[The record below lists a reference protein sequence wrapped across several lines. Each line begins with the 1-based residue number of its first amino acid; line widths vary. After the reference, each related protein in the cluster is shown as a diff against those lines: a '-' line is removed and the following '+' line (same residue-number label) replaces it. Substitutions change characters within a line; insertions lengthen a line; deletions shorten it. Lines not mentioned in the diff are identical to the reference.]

1 MTDPV
6 KHLLLVD
13 DEAALRQAVAEQLTD
28 RGYQV
33 AQASSGEEAIGRLAE
48 FAFDVIITDL
58 RLPGIDG
65 AAVVD
70 AAVERYPEI
79 VAIVITGYG
88 THKEALDLGRRG
100 AWDFVNKPFQ
110 FEELRHVLDAA
121 LERRRLKSEN
131 AYLRAQL
138 DERYRFEGLIG
149 KSPAMKRLFHLL
161 ESEAPAPNN
170 LDYRTR
176 QIWECGS

>member
-33 AQASSGEEAIGRLAE
+33 AQASSGEDAIGRLAE

-70 AAVERYPEI
+70 AAVER
-79 VAIVITGYG
+79 
-88 THKEALDLGRRG
+88 
-100 AWDFVNKPFQ
+100 
-110 FEELRHVLDAA
+110 
-121 LERRRLKSEN
+121 
-131 AYLRAQL
+131 
-138 DERYRFEGLIG
+138 
-149 KSPAMKRLFHLL
+149 
-161 ESEAPAPNN
+161 
-170 LDYRTR
+170 
-176 QIWECGS
+176 